1 MQPGMLGNLTIDMRT
16 GHNDGSQYQ
25 DSQQHQF
32 SIMPGSADA
41 SFLTPSSFTE
51 SIDDPAQSSAAMLNE
66 DPILD
71 IDDSSL
77 AEFFQDIMTRGS
89 PNYSKEDTAMDLVPQ
104 DSSWDVLN
112 FGIDSSLDF
121 NDMDLGWITSHN
133 ETSIL
138 SYNFLPDYGDLQLDH
153 GQQTPDVHPSIN
165 LGAEAFRKSLWN
177 WLPGQRE
184 HAFMEVSNL
193 SLSHKDMEGFENR
206 ASPDIIDPQLEQS
219 SRDDI
224 LAMVLSTNSQQ
235 NGASR
240 VITSFPST
248 QLLNS
253 LMHLFLR
260 SEATKTDSFIHLP
273 TFRPRT
279 QRPEFNGIII
289 AAGAILSSVP
299 TGMTPFL
306 CLLFG
311 TLTLL
316 VRKLG
321 FAIQETVRLAIPAT
335 VSPLKHREEIPT
347 KLNQVEKD
355 NSRSRELQVMQ
366 AFALELQIGLWSGNK
381 RKMEIAEAHAQPL
394 ITVSHTPTYFE
405 VDLIFIDVETIW
417 SL

>member
-1 MQPGMLGNLTIDMRT
+1 
-16 GHNDGSQYQ
+16 
-25 DSQQHQF
+25 
-32 SIMPGSADA
+32 
-41 SFLTPSSFTE
+41 
-51 SIDDPAQSSAAMLNE
+51 
-66 DPILD
+66 
-71 IDDSSL
+71 
-77 AEFFQDIMTRGS
+77 
-89 PNYSKEDTAMDLVPQ
+89 
-104 DSSWDVLN
+104 
-112 FGIDSSLDF
+112 
-121 NDMDLGWITSHN
+121 
-133 ETSIL
+133 
-138 SYNFLPDYGDLQLDH
+138 
-153 GQQTPDVHPSIN
+153 
-165 LGAEAFRKSLWN
+165 
-177 WLPGQRE
+177 
-184 HAFMEVSNL
+184 
-193 SLSHKDMEGFENR
+193 MEGFENR
-206 ASPDIIDPQLEQS
+206 ASPDIIDHQLEQS

-260 SEATKTDSFIHLP
+260 SETTKTDSFIHLP

-299 TGMTPFL
+299 TGMTPFS
-306 CLLFG
+306 CLLVG

-321 FAIQETVRLAIPAT
+321 FAIQETVRLAIPAI
-335 VSPLKHREEIPT
+335 VSPLRHHEVMPT
-347 KLNQVEKD
+347 KLYQVEKD

-394 ITVSHTPTYFE
+394 ITVSQTPMYLE
-405 VDLIFIDVETIW
+405 LI
-417 SL
+417 